1 MPRCFPIQILRR
13 LFLAAALVALSGCA
27 GAYYSAME
35 KAGIHKRDIL
45 VDRVEAA
52 RDAQTD
58 AQTRFQSALDQ
69 FSAVVD
75 IGASDLKTAYER
87 LNTEFQ
93 SAEAAAQQVADRI
106 DKVEAVAGALFDEWE
121 QELDLYRSEN
131 LRRASRAKFE
141 DTRRRYADMLAA
153 MRRAEQ
159 RMAPVLDSFRDN
171 VLFLKHNLNAQAIGA
186 LKGEVSTL
194 KREIDDLIRQM
205 NEAIASSE
213 QFIARMRA

>member
-1 MPRCFPIQILRR
+1 MF
-13 LFLAAALVALSGCA
+13 
-27 GAYYSAME
+27 
-35 KAGIHKRDIL
+35 
-45 VDRVEAA
+45 
-52 RDAQTD
+52 
-58 AQTRFQSALDQ
+58 
-69 FSAVVD
+69 D

-171 VLFLKHNLNAQAIGA
+171 VLFLKHNLNAQAVGA
-186 LKGEVSTL
+186 LQGEVVSIERDVARLVEDMTRSI
-194 KREIDDLIRQM
+194 REA
-205 NEAIASSE
+205 EAFLNAF
-213 QFIARMRA
+213 Q